1 MFGDMGIEANLLE
14 MDADEKAE
22 LTAAVALHK
31 QHRQLIHTGDLV
43 RLDTQQFENSF
54 GIVAADRQEALFSY
68 ALLASS
74 PNTTTGRLHFRGL
87 DANRLY
93 TVNIIWPLQPS
104 SSSASI
110 LDIINGSVISG
121 DGLINA
127 GLQLPI
133 MQPETLLIFHLQQ
146 S

>member
-54 GIVAADRQEALFSY
+54 GIVAADRQEALFFY

>member
-1 MFGDMGIEANLLE
+1 
-14 MDADEKAE
+14 
-22 LTAAVALHK
+22 LHK